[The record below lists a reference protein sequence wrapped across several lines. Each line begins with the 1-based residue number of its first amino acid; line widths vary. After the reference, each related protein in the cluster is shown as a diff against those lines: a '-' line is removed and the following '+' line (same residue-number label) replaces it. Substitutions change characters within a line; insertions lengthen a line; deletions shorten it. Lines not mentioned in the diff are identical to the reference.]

1 MTNVVGMRPS
11 DNGVIN
17 VDEKNS
23 DVITRSLKEQRR
35 IVLLSVFEN

>member
-1 MTNVVGMRPS
+1 MTDIVGMRPS

-23 DVITRSLKEQRR
+23 DVITRSLKGHRR
-35 IVLLSVFEN
+35 IVLSVFEN